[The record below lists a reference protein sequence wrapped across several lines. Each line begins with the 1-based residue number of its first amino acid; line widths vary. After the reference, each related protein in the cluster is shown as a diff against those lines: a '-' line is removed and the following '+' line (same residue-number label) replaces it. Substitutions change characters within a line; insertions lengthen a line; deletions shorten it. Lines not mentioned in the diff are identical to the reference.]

1 MSINGFGVSGKPLGH
16 QWEIGTIAFGET
28 RLSGVRREHQGVPSG
43 VFEFCPHHKP
53 HKPGTWG
60 GPTAR
65 KFSAHCGVDNGGLGG
80 SGGSGSLGSWDGS
93 W

>member
-43 VFEFCPHHKP
+43 VFEFCPHPQTPQTRH
-53 HKPGTWG
+53 
-60 GPTAR
+60 
-65 KFSAHCGVDNGGLGG
+65 LGRLN
-80 SGGSGSLGSWDGS
+80 STEIQCSLWCR
-93 W
+93 